1 MLFYAEFLTGS
12 SSCRH
17 ALNVPPLDPSCKI
30 NIKRAGLLGWWAG
43 GLVLAA
49 GSELVQTIIQ
59 RVKCILPA
67 GRC

>member
-30 NIKRAGLLGWWAG
+30 NIKRAGLVGWWAG
-43 GLVLAA
+43 AGGGVGTGADDYTEGQVYSPCWAVL
-49 GSELVQTIIQ
+49 I
-59 RVKCILPA
+59 
-67 GRC
+67 